1 MPTVALN
8 RDQAGRGKEKWML
21 QKLFGK
27 KKAAT
32 PDAGTGEA
40 GGEGDANAN
49 ANAEENANA
58 LPVWKRF
65 GKTSLMLMGG
75 GALALLIGLGTGGYF
90 LFSSGGDA
98 AQRAGGS
105 GNPIGP
111 PQVVYYDVPDVIV
124 NIQTADGSPAYLKLG
139 VALELND
146 AAEKTGIQPLMPR
159 IVDQFQGYL
168 RELRVE
174 DLRGSA
180 GVMRL
185 KEELLRRVNVAAAP
199 YQVRDVLLKEMIVQ

>member
-1 MPTVALN
+1 
-8 RDQAGRGKEKWML
+8 ML

-27 KKAAT
+27 KKAET
-32 PDAGTGEA
+32 PDAGTSEAGA
-40 GGEGDANAN
+40 GGEGDAN

-65 GKTSLMLMGG
+65 GKKSLMLMGG
-75 GALALLIGLGTGGYF
+75 GALALLIGLGGGGYY
-90 LFSSGGDA
+90 LLSSGGGA
-98 AQRAGGS
+98 TQGAGDNGK
-105 GNPIGP
+105 PIVP
-111 PQVVYYDVPDVIV
+111 PQVGYYDVPDVIV

-139 VALELND
+139 VALELDN
-146 AAEKTGIQPLMPR
+146 AAEKAGIQPLMPR

>member
-1 MPTVALN
+1 
-8 RDQAGRGKEKWML
+8 ML

-27 KKAAT
+27 KRAET
-32 PDAGTGEA
+32 PDAGTSEAGA
-40 GGEGDANAN
+40 GGEGDAN

-65 GKTSLMLMGG
+65 GKKSLMLMGG
-75 GALALLIGLGTGGYF
+75 GALALLIGLGGGGYY
-90 LFSSGGDA
+90 LLSSGGGA
-98 AQRAGGS
+98 TQGAGDNGK
-105 GNPIGP
+105 PIVP

-139 VALELND
+139 VALELDN
-146 AAEKTGIQPLMPR
+146 AAEKAGIQPLMPR

>member
-75 GALALLIGLGTGGYF
+75 GAGP
-90 LFSSGGDA
+90 A
-98 AQRAGGS
+98 AIS
-105 GNPIGP
+105 C
-111 PQVVYYDVPDVIV
+111 
-124 NIQTADGSPAYLKLG
+124 SHPA
-139 VALELND
+139 V
-146 AAEKTGIQPLMPR
+146 TP
-159 IVDQFQGYL
+159 
-168 RELRVE
+168 
-174 DLRGSA
+174 
-180 GVMRL
+180 
-185 KEELLRRVNVAAAP
+185 RRVPGAAANP
-199 YQVRDVLLKEMIVQ
+199 SCRRKWFITTCRM